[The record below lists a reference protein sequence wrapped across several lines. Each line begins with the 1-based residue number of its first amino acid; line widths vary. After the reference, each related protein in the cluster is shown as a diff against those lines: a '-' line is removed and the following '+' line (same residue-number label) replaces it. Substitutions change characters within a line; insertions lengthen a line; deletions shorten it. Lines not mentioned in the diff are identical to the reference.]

1 MKERSSPEKQV
12 FPTHYFLTMPHL
24 VIEGSLGGGELLPS
38 LTPCQPGSKHTRGE
52 ADGEKWDEAGNGCGW
67 GEGSRYYPQQH
78 SKVRT
83 CAKIA
88 GEESGGGGRKISID
102 SQKIKI

>member
-1 MKERSSPEKQV
+1 MRV
-12 FPTHYFLTMPHL
+12 
-24 VIEGSLGGGELLPS
+24 G
-38 LTPCQPGSKHTRGE
+38 
-52 ADGEKWDEAGNGCGW
+52 A

-88 GEESGGGGRKISID
+88 GEESGGVEKLASTAKR
-102 SQKIKI
+102 

>member
-1 MKERSSPEKQV
+1 M
-12 FPTHYFLTMPHL
+12 
-24 VIEGSLGGGELLPS
+24 GGLLPS

-52 ADGEKWDEAGNGCGW
+52 ADEEKWDEAGNGCGW
-67 GEGSRYYPQQH
+67 GEGEGSRYYPQQH

-88 GEESGGGGRKISID
+88 GEESGGVEKLASTAKR
-102 SQKIKI
+102 